1 MTLRDYFA
9 AAATEKDIQEFI
21 PATCGEADQFRQK
34 HGFLP
39 SRQWARYCHA
49 DAMLKARGGQMS
61 DTPKTNAAK
70 FWSDIGGWV
79 TPASKFM
86 ELERELNAANDR
98 INRLAQAGDCLLSH
112 RNSTDYHEKVRE
124 WDKAKKDKP

>member
-1 MTLRDYFA
+1 MINQPINDGGSAFPSPPSQHSNGFYSTGEGMTLRQYAAIKLCVPDSGTDWLDDMIRKSNRDYFA

-49 DAMLKARGGQMS
+49 DVMLKARG
-61 DTPKTNAAK
+61 
-70 FWSDIGGWV
+70 
-79 TPASKFM
+79 
-86 ELERELNAANDR
+86 
-98 INRLAQAGDCLLSH
+98 
-112 RNSTDYHEKVRE
+112 EK
-124 WDKAKKDKP
+124 

>member
-1 MTLRDYFA
+1 MSQPIDDGGPAFPSEEQIRCNGEVCDTRKFPGMTLRDYFA

-49 DAMLKARGGQMS
+49 DVMLKAR
-61 DTPKTNAAK
+61 
-70 FWSDIGGWV
+70 
-79 TPASKFM
+79 
-86 ELERELNAANDR
+86 
-98 INRLAQAGDCLLSH
+98 NRQ
-112 RNSTDYHEKVRE
+112 
-124 WDKAKKDKP
+124 

>member
-1 MTLRDYFA
+1 MSQPINDGGPAFPCVYYSEPIGSIGPQFTMKGGMTLRDYFA

-49 DAMLKARGGQMS
+49 DVMLKARG
-61 DTPKTNAAK
+61 AK
-70 FWSDIGGWV
+70 
-79 TPASKFM
+79 
-86 ELERELNAANDR
+86 
-98 INRLAQAGDCLLSH
+98 
-112 RNSTDYHEKVRE
+112 
-124 WDKAKKDKP
+124 